1 MNNSRTEKEI
11 EKQEKET
18 LDLSKQMSVNNQK
31 NYLTQGIIILIVLL
45 LVIVG
50 YQGYNQLLG
59 SFEKS
64 TAELKQ
70 NIVDL
75 QTKVDELQ
83 TKSEELNI
91 FGNGIYY
98 CFNPESTFDS
108 IEFISPNVIR
118 AYSFAVPDTF
128 WSATNNYFRIEKIGV
143 NKFTITG
150 DVILD
155 DTFGN
160 LSYSTLKSSWGSS
173 DLFKVI
179 EISEDHK
186 ILYYGSQRE
195 FHYCYRN
202 ERPQ

>member
-1 MNNSRTEKEI
+1 MNVSKTEI
-11 EKQEKET
+11 ETEEVEDKT
-18 LDLSKQMSVNNQK
+18 LDLSNQLSK
-31 NYLTQGIIILIVLL
+31 NKKSNFLNQGLILIIVLL

-50 YQGYNQLLG
+50 YQVYNQLLG

-64 TAELKQ
+64 TTELKQ

-75 QTKVDELQ
+75 QTKIDELQ
-83 TKSEELNI
+83 KKSEELNI

-98 CFNPESTFDS
+98 CFSPESTFDS

-155 DTFGN
+155 DTFGD

-173 DLFKVI
+173 DIFKVI

-186 ILYYGSQRE
+186 TLYYGSQRDTS
-195 FHYCYRN
+195 YCYRN